1 VDSDCVVFLLGHLVS
16 PPTKCVFVQQFAEL
30 SQCQIVPNENNGY
43 PQLYIDPQLS
53 SLVEEQMQ
61 ILLMQMDAVQTPVAL
76 F

>member
-1 VDSDCVVFLLGHLVS
+1 VDSDSVVFLLGQLVS

-30 SQCQIVPNENNGY
+30 SQCQILPNENNGY

-53 SLVEEQMQ
+53 SLAEEQMLF
-61 ILLMQMDAVQTPVAL
+61 LLMQLDAIHTPVAL